1 MGKNWCAFWRW
12 AIKLSDMYNSA
23 PPSRPIPSCKDVA
36 QLPDASIS
44 FQKFLL
50 QRSIGLTRLLDNLR
64 HLQSNRGLSGLL
76 ERERD
81 EEDGFQLSWI
91 IFKQKIF
98 NIKYGDRER
107 RTVFKRRRWPFIN
120 RFDKFSKRFEK
131 LYLNVICL
139 CCFLQFGQLEKFD
152 FNAVMRMKQFI
163 LFRRCIFFFF
173 KRVESTLIFF
183 YIYIY
188 FFGVEIF
195 FAVG

>member
-1 MGKNWCAFWRW
+1 MRKMV
-12 AIKLSDMYNSA
+12 S
-23 PPSRPIPSCKDVA
+23 V
-36 QLPDASIS
+36 
-44 FQKFLL
+44 
-50 QRSIGLTRLLDNLR
+50 
-64 HLQSNRGLSGLL
+64 
-76 ERERD
+76 
-81 EEDGFQLSWI
+81 SWI

-163 LFRRCIFFFF
+163 LFRRSIFFFF

-188 FFGVEIF
+188 FFGLEIF